1 MAKLSLMSSSI
12 TWPSVLNKLFDG
24 SDLTRGEAA
33 WALDEIMTGQT
44 DPGLI
49 ETFLVGLRRKGESV
63 VELSGLVDVMLTNE
77 IEFLQGDARR
87 IHWHDENADAFVLG
101 GIGISSYGQPA
112 IVGVA

>member
-12 TWPSVLNKLFDG
+12 TWSSVLSKLIEN

-44 DPGLI
+44 DPGLS

-63 VELSGLVDVMLTNE
+63 VELYGLVDAMLTN
-77 IEFLQGDARR
+77 
-87 IHWHDENADAFVLG
+87 
-101 GIGISSYGQPA
+101 
-112 IVGVA
+112 